1 MGSRAPG
8 SASHAR
14 PHCTA
19 RRTAGR
25 RGISLPDLQLT
36 RLSAHRGF
44 HHNHPKLDGTSRL
57 SSDRRTEQPRA
68 PRQQPAAGEWAA
80 ESRER
85 TDARGSAP
93 QAQTPGAGARA
104 ARRAQAAEPP
114 CRAQER
120 RRVASS
126 ARPNPGNLTAQSG
139 PRSAQIRRARDLGR
153 SRGDEPCN
161 VRVPEPLPGG
171 ADSVA
176 VEKRGVPDAGGRRS
190 PWGRDSPSD
199 AMTRALWA
207 EQGGRRRRRRL
218 AAGGGRASLLGGV
231 TAKQWTGWSDPCGL
245 EEGCLRGLG
254 FGFAW

>member
-1 MGSRAPG
+1 MRGPRLSGGAASGDPRGSQHGGAAAALRPEWLRAAGAAWGPRG
-8 SASHAR
+8 ELGPWVRQPRTTSLHSPADRRPAR
-14 PHCTA
+14 HFPTGFA
-19 RRTAGR
+19 A
-25 RGISLPDLQLT
+25 T

-57 SSDRRTEQPRA
+57 SSDRRMEQPRA

-161 VRVPEPLPGG
+161 VRVREPLPGG

-176 VEKRGVPDAGGRRS
+176 VEKRGVPDAGGRRIVL
-190 PWGRDSPSD
+190 
-199 AMTRALWA
+199 ALGDKGA
-207 EQGGRRRRRRL
+207 RGARTHRL
-218 AAGGGRASLLGGV
+218 
-231 TAKQWTGWSDPCGL
+231 TP
-245 EEGCLRGLG
+245 
-254 FGFAW
+254 

>member
-1 MGSRAPG
+1 MALADPSTAGRPLCALSGCGPRAQRGGRVGSRAPG

-25 RGISLPDLQLT
+25 HGISLPDLQLT

-80 ESRER
+80 EPRER

-161 VRVPEPLPGG
+161 VRVREPLPGG

-176 VEKRGVPDAGGRRS
+176 VEKRGVPDAGGRRIVL
-190 PWGRDSPSD
+190 
-199 AMTRALWA
+199 ALGDKGA
-207 EQGGRRRRRRL
+207 RGARTHRL
-218 AAGGGRASLLGGV
+218 
-231 TAKQWTGWSDPCGL
+231 TP
-245 EEGCLRGLG
+245 
-254 FGFAW
+254 